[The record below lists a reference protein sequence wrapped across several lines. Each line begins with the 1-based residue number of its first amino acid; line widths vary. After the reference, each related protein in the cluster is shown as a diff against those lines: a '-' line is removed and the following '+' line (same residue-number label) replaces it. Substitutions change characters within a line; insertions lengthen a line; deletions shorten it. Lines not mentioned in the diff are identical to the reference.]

1 MENEILQKL
10 QELETRYKKLKR
22 LFWSFS
28 ALTLVTIFCFG
39 FTQIE
44 KFGIIRAKGIIVED
58 ENGRD
63 RILIGSPV
71 PFSKDR
77 VRTDTTLVRKHWASQ
92 FKNPNEY
99 MEWYKGYKNSLNG
112 VVFMNE
118 EGFDEVL
125 VGENLSDANVG
136 KRMFESNGIIWNNKK
151 GWERGGAGVNTA
163 EDGKSRPTIGLDDES
178 GEALHMIC
186 LEDGSKG
193 IIIGGENG
201 SLRIGMAK
209 QEGELF
215 QNKKKFTGIKYFDNN
230 GNLVW
235 EQNMDSNLEKKN

>member
-10 QELETRYKKLKR
+10 QKLETRYKKLKR

-77 VRTDTTLVRKHWASQ
+77 VRTDTTL
-92 FKNPNEY
+92 
-99 MEWYKGYKNSLNG
+99 
-112 VVFMNE
+112 
-118 EGFDEVL
+118 
-125 VGENLSDANVG
+125 
-136 KRMFESNGIIWNNKK
+136 
-151 GWERGGAGVNTA
+151 
-163 EDGKSRPTIGLDDES
+163 GKSI
-178 GEALHMIC
+178 
-186 LEDGSKG
+186 
-193 IIIGGENG
+193 
-201 SLRIGMAK
+201 
-209 QEGELF
+209 
-215 QNKKKFTGIKYFDNN
+215 
-230 GNLVW
+230 
-235 EQNMDSNLEKKN
+235 